1 MNVSLTEHLDKFV
14 GQQVKT
20 GRYSSASEVVREGLR
35 LLEQREAQVQNIQN
49 ALDEG
54 FASPITDGP
63 EAMKRIRNRIQTH
76 YGL

>member
-14 GQQVKT
+14 GQQVDT
-20 GRYSSASEVVREGLR
+20 GRYRSASEVVREGLR
-35 LLEQREAQVQNIQN
+35 LLEQREAQVQTIQN

-54 FASPITDGP
+54 FASPLTDGP
-63 EAMKRIRNRIQTH
+63 EAMVRIRNRIQKQ